1 MDVVS
6 WIVVIGVV
14 VLASLGLGLWN
25 RWRRRSLPSDR
36 LDRDGDAS
44 VRDAEAEID
53 GAAGRIVPGNQ
64 SGGM

>member
-1 MDVVS
+1 VDVVS
-6 WIVVIGVV
+6 WIFVVGVI

-25 RWRRRSLPSDR
+25 RWRRRSLPSER

-53 GAAGRIVPGNQ
+53 GAKGRIVPGNQ